1 MSQNPQRTSRVR
13 IFLNGLV
20 KENPLL
26 ILMIGLCSSLAVTTE
41 VVNGIGM
48 GLSMTFVLLMSE
60 IVISLF
66 RRLIPNSIR
75 IPVFIIVIAAF
86 TTVIDYVLKA
96 QAPDLSKAMGVF
108 IPLIVVNCIIMGRV
122 ESFASKQPLD
132 YVIPDSLGM
141 GLGYTWVL
149 TGISAIRELLG
160 NGTFLGREI
169 FDPAID
175 FLNGRFPG
183 LALNSYQPVLFF
195 TLPPG
200 GFFVFALFISF
211 NLAINA
217 KKSRTAPCPAAGCGT
232 CGQDAPAGCAA
243 PGQGAPP
250 KAGETGG
257 FPPPGPGVPAKGGP
271 S

>member
-1 MSQNPQRTSRVR
+1 MD

-66 RRLIPNSIR
+66 RKLIPNSIR

-96 QAPDLSKAMGVF
+96 YSPGLSKAMGVF

-122 ESFASKQPLD
+122 ESFASKQSLD
-132 YVIPDSLGM
+132 YVIPDALSM

-149 TGISAIRELLG
+149 AGISAVRELLG
-160 NGTFLGREI
+160 NGTLWGVEV
-169 FDPAID
+169 FDPLI
-175 FLNGRFPG
+175 GV
-183 LALNSYQPVLFF
+183 LNSLFPALKIDNYQPVLFF

-200 GFFVFALFISF
+200 GFFVFALFISL
-211 NLAINA
+211 NLAIKA
-217 KKSRTAPCPAAGCGT
+217 RGSGKRTGTGVSNDGACPVPGCGG
-232 CGQDAPAGCAA
+232 CGDAGQTGCAV
-243 PGQGAPP
+243 PHH
-250 KAGETGG
+250 GG
-257 FPPPGPGVPAKGGP
+257 GV
-271 S
+271 